1 MKEINER
8 NQRLGASLSSTIIEL
23 RNAST
28 EIRDDDADMIKDLI
42 DEIISSR
49 IDKSDLEN
57 ATIQSLAISLELNKI
72 IGYYSKAYDIK
83 GSKDGYI
90 GTQYDERNVFP

>member
-23 RNAST
+23 RNASR

-49 IDKSDLEN
+49 MDKSDLEN
-57 ATIQSLAISLELNKI
+57 ATIQIACNFVRVE
-72 IGYYSKAYDIK
+72 
-83 GSKDGYI
+83 
-90 GTQYDERNVFP
+90 